1 MGDIANPIPFVQRGQ
16 TGQSTVANVLYA
28 AGGAPIGMVGT
39 MYDGIVAMANG
50 DVMKGMEK
58 VIPVKA
64 VKDALRTYRY
74 ADEGMT
80 DKRGN
85 VILSPEKFDAWDLTL
100 RGMGFT
106 PTKESE
112 YYAANAA
119 MQEAK
124 TAATDVRT
132 RLLREYSEAKL
143 KGQSTEEVDAKIA
156 EFNER
161 HPEKSVKID
170 FSTKLKAV
178 QARRK
183 MAAERTESGL
193 RVGKYEK
200 PFASE
205 ARFAQE

>member
-1 MGDIANPIPFVQRGQ
+1 MA
-16 TGQSTVANVLYA
+16 
-28 AGGAPIGMVGT
+28 GT

-85 VILSPEKFDAWDLTL
+85 VILAPEKFDAWDLTL

-119 MQEAK
+119 LQGAK
-124 TAATDVRT
+124 VAATDART

-143 KGQSTEEVDAKIA
+143 KGESTEGVDAKIA
-156 EFNER
+156 DFNAR
-161 HPEKSVKID
+161 HPEKTVRID

-178 QARRK
+178 QARRR
-183 MAAERTESGL
+183 MAAERNEAGL
-193 RVGKYEK
+193 RIGKNEK
-200 PFASE
+200 PFADE
-205 ARFAQE
+205 ARFATQE